1 MTKGDRI
8 KQARIEKGITQDEL
22 GRLCETSKQNIYKYE
37 TGKITNIPSDMIEK
51 IGNALDVSPCYLMG
65 WEGFGKGG
73 NAQPANRSA
82 QYLTDDEQKLLDG
95 YRELSKQGKEY
106 LQQTLD
112 MAIRVYIKNHAVSN
126 VEKNA

>member
-51 IGNALDVSPCYLMG
+51 LCAALGVSPSYLMG
-65 WEGFGKGG
+65 WGETEKES
-73 NAQPANRSA
+73 PAVIG
-82 QYLTDDEQKLLDG
+82 E
-95 YRELSKQGKEY
+95 
-106 LQQTLD
+106 
-112 MAIRVYIKNHAVSN
+112 AVSESS
-126 VEKNA
+126 VQWLMSLSQEEFHEVRDYIQYRRSRREDHDAHQG

>member
-51 IGNALDVSPCYLMG
+51 LCDALGV
-65 WEGFGKGG
+65 
-73 NAQPANRSA
+73 
-82 QYLTDDEQKLLDG
+82 
-95 YRELSKQGKEY
+95 
-106 LQQTLD
+106 
-112 MAIRVYIKNHAVSN
+112 AVSESS
-126 VEKNA
+126 VQWLTSLSQEEFQEVRDYIQYRRSRREDHDAHQG

>member
-51 IGNALDVSPCYLMG
+51 MGNALDVSPCYLMG
-65 WEGFGKGG
+65 WEGRGKDG

-82 QYLTDDEQKLLDG
+82 KYLTDDEQKLLEG
-95 YRELSKQGKEY
+95 YRLAPPPI
-106 LQQTLD
+106 QQ
-112 MAIRVYIKNHAVSN
+112 AVDGLLAPY
-126 VEKNA
+126 VEKSEKSAQSAG